1 MAKAVNPDEYTR
13 FTMTNLTL
21 LNSQGQVDKSSL
33 KDWQTQVDAMTKAI
47 NSATN
52 SLTKVTTQVDELG
65 NAFAS
70 FDVPRNQSD
79 NARTVFNQKLSDFET
94 IYDYYPNSLMVDPY
108 SKIAKESNYRE
119 LTFNKDFYGTKSKK
133 ELKNIVETL
142 GGSVD
147 TDPTKKHKDRMKIT
161 IPVSESDWQSEL
173 LNTNGDTAKAKRN
186 ITSRYVRNNLKSA
199 VQYSDDVNSE
209 RKSKER
215 EKEEKEKEKE
225 EIQHRAKTLT
235 VIALAVKALQVIADI
250 TRRILTATLA
260 RASEI
265 KRENLDAK
273 SLGISYENIR
283 HYSTVENAMGLGEG
297 QITKAIASLQNAF
310 GNTTNLDEGALSE
323 LAKVLGSDVTEAVK
337 MGLGNS
343 NPEALMKSILDAYF
357 KRGQQGINSL
367 GHQVGQA
374 QAERELASALEKAGL
389 SDLAD
394 ILRNMFYTNDTGIY
408 KGRVDSFETYSN
420 LVQTYTNGLSDID
433 HRKASELGQTV
444 DALKARFNDLK
455 KNLEEGFLLSLQGLI
470 DKINNLDFGKSEEQK
485 EKDNAERARLNL
497 QAKTRMENISKVSER
512 KVENA
517 FEEAGID
524 LSVFGGKN
532 ATESIRQASKSY
544 YRWNDTQKEEW
555 NKIKQFIRTENGK
568 EVINAIFTQEVTKDL
583 AEQAYSDWKE
593 GLKTGDQTYSANDYT
608 DANIQHTISKMI
620 TDYFDKEEKRR
631 SNASKAHL
639 SYTVSH
645 NEKSAGLVLLG
656 DVTDGG
662 QSAFY
667 TTAEEALKTKLN
679 QSGLDAQQTYEEIIS
694 NGTDS
699 SWLTFMLYRMLPEE
713 RQNAK
718 GGFLGLKR
726 EENRQKAVIKALK
739 DGILTQ
745 QDVWEVQKKS
755 SKIGGFGLG
764 NYDVNTLHNEKIA
777 LEMAKG
783 AGSYSAIADGL
794 KLKEVQNIIT
804 RLTAENYKNTTVSVS
819 GYNAQTGEVKFTLKL
834 TDDRGNEKIL
844 FNKGIKTD
852 SILEEGAVYEHNL
865 SDITANANERGM

>member
-94 IYDYYPNSLMVDPY
+94 IYGYYPNSLMVDPY

-199 VQYSDDVNSE
+199 VKYSNDVNSE

-225 EIQHRAKTLT
+225 EKQHRAKTLT
-235 VIALAVKALQVIADI
+235 VIALAVKALQVVADI

-283 HYSTVENAMGLGEG
+283 HYSTVENAMGLDEG
-297 QITKAIASLQNAF
+297 QITKALASLQNAF
-310 GNTTNLDEGALSE
+310 GNTANLDEGALSE

-389 SDLAD
+389 SDIAN

-444 DALKARFNDLK
+444 DDLKARFNDLK
-455 KNLEEGFLLSLQGLI
+455 KNLEEGLLLSLEGLI
-470 DKINNLDFGKSEEQK
+470 DKINNLDFGKSAQEK
-485 EKDNAERARLNL
+485 EKDNTERARLNL
-497 QAKTRMENISKVSER
+497 QAKTRMENLSQLAES
-512 KVENA
+512 NA
-517 FEEAGID
+517 KNILEEADID
-524 LSVFGGKN
+524 LSVFGKSNINDAILEARKKVNEGTTN
-532 ATESIRQASKSY
+532 EAQITEWK
-544 YRWNDTQKEEW
+544 KL
-555 NKIKQFIRTENGK
+555 IKFARTEKGK
-568 EVINAIFTQEVTKDL
+568 SLISALLTQEITENL
-583 AEQAYSDWKE
+583 AEQAESDWKN
-593 GLKTGDQTYSANDYT
+593 GLKKGKQDYQANSYT
-608 DANIQHTISKMI
+608 EANIQYEVEKKIA
-620 TDYFDKEEKRR
+620 DYFDDMTEYNRVPATHGAFKHPPKIESSGIALIASATGGGGITYMTEEEVFE
-631 SNASKAHL
+631 SKI
-639 SYTVSH
+639 
-645 NEKSAGLVLLG
+645 
-656 DVTDGG
+656 
-662 QSAFY
+662 
-667 TTAEEALKTKLN
+667 N

-699 SWLTFMLYRMLPEE
+699 SLLTNKLYKMLPEE

-718 GGFLGLKR
+718 WGR
-726 EENRQKAVIKALK
+726 EKNKQKAIIKALE

-745 QDVWEVQKKS
+745 QDVWEVQKKY
-755 SKIGGFGLG
+755 SKAEEGFGLG
-764 NYDVNTLHNEKIA
+764 NYDVNALHNERIA
-777 LEMAKG
+777 LEMAKS
-783 AGSYSAIADGL
+783 AGSYSVIADGL
-794 KLKEVQNIIT
+794 KLKEVQNILT

-819 GYNAQTGEVKFTLKL
+819 GYNAQTGEVNFTLKL

-844 FNKGIKTD
+844 FSKGIKTD

>member
-94 IYDYYPNSLMVDPY
+94 IYGYYPNSLMVDPY

-199 VQYSDDVNSE
+199 VKYSNDVNSE

-225 EIQHRAKTLT
+225 EKQHRAKTLT
-235 VIALAVKALQVIADI
+235 VIALAVKALQVVADI

-283 HYSTVENAMGLGEG
+283 HYSTVENAMGLDEG
-297 QITKAIASLQNAF
+297 QITKALASLQNAF
-310 GNTTNLDEGALSE
+310 GNTANLDEGALSE

-389 SDLAD
+389 SDIAN

-444 DALKARFNDLK
+444 DDLKARFNDLK
-455 KNLEEGFLLSLQGLI
+455 KNLEEGLLLSLEGLI
-470 DKINNLDFGKSEEQK
+470 DKINNLDFGKSAQEK
-485 EKDNAERARLNL
+485 EKDNTERARLNL
-497 QAKTRMENISKVSER
+497 QAKTRMENLSQLAES
-512 KVENA
+512 NA
-517 FEEAGID
+517 KNILEEADID
-524 LSVFGGKN
+524 LSVFGKSNINDAILEARKKVNEGTTN
-532 ATESIRQASKSY
+532 EAQITEWK
-544 YRWNDTQKEEW
+544 KL
-555 NKIKQFIRTENGK
+555 IKFARTEKGK
-568 EVINAIFTQEVTKDL
+568 SLISALLTQEITENL
-583 AEQAYSDWKE
+583 AEQAESDWKN
-593 GLKTGDQTYSANDYT
+593 GLKKGKQDYQANSYT
-608 DANIQHTISKMI
+608 EANIQYEVEKKIA
-620 TDYFDKEEKRR
+620 DYFDDMTEYNRVPATHGAFKHSPKIESSGIALIASATGGGGITYMTEEEVFE
-631 SNASKAHL
+631 SKI
-639 SYTVSH
+639 
-645 NEKSAGLVLLG
+645 
-656 DVTDGG
+656 
-662 QSAFY
+662 
-667 TTAEEALKTKLN
+667 N

-699 SWLTFMLYRMLPEE
+699 SLLTNKLYKMLPEE

-718 GGFLGLKR
+718 WGR
-726 EENRQKAVIKALK
+726 EKNKQKAIIKALE

-745 QDVWEVQKKS
+745 QDVWEVQKKY
-755 SKIGGFGLG
+755 SKAGEGFGLG
-764 NYDVNTLHNEKIA
+764 NYDVNALHNERIA
-777 LEMAKG
+777 LEMAKS
-783 AGSYSAIADGL
+783 AGSYSVIADGL
-794 KLKEVQNIIT
+794 KLKEVQNILT

-819 GYNAQTGEVKFTLKL
+819 GYNAQTGEVNFTLKL

-844 FNKGIKTD
+844 FSKGIKTD